1 MSQPEGEFRDKA
13 KAIATPA
20 VMLLTGTA
28 DLEAFRE
35 GTLWK
40 DIQTFLK
47 QGLENLRDELETM
60 GAGTGYSPEEIPYA
74 LAFLQGQAFQN
85 RLLLDLVDLMLTFK
99 EEEPNGPDDKQ

>member
-1 MSQPEGEFRDKA
+1 MNQTEGEFRDKA
-13 KAIATPA
+13 KGLVTPT
-20 VMLLTGTA
+20 VLLLTSA
-28 DLEAFRE
+28 SDINAFRE

-40 DIQTFLK
+40 DIQTFLR

-74 LAFLQGQAFQN
+74 MAFLQGQAFQN

-99 EEEPNGPDDKQ
+99 EEEPNGTDSE

>member
-1 MSQPEGEFRDKA
+1 MNQPEGEFRDKA
-13 KAIATPA
+13 KGLVTPT
-20 VMLLTGTA
+20 VLLLTSA
-28 DLEAFRE
+28 SDINAFRE

-74 LAFLQGQAFQN
+74 MAFLQGQAFQN

-99 EEEPNGPDDKQ
+99 EEEPNGTDSE